1 MLTYTVVERCSRR
14 YLDPLHLCTFS
25 MKSGKSLIQNQRILA
40 YPLEQKGYK
49 CFNPSTRKA
58 RVRRTVVFDELTF
71 WYAFDGAPSKSNT
84 TNLDIE
90 EDDRLKPMPK
100 ESPISTTLSGPH
112 ESPSDQSTSRPSP
125 KSNKCKF
132 VRCPNTMSRTTPTT
146 VIQMYRLP
154 H

>member
-100 ESPISTTLSGPH
+100 ESPISTTLSGPQ
-112 ESPSDQSTSRPSP
+112 ESLEIITLHGQVQNRTKGRP
-125 KSNKCKF
+125 K
-132 VRCPNTMSRTTPTT
+132 CPNTKMSNSTETN
-146 VIQMYRLP
+146 RLT